1 MQSARAPVSYCPWAS
16 FVHMRTVRSWCWGRF
31 QHQNSEFLSV
41 PLEAGACS
49 CLWHKEYGSFF
60 LGAGCRELDHSS
72 SIQHKIGPFKRLIPV
87 VRLVQVHVYSCTQ
100 HSIWYTSDK
109 EVPCSCMYTVG
120 IVCTRQ
126 QKMCKLLP
134 VVRDAAGQW
143 AKMWTL
149 VWNGLWMKVIGRYE
163 SVLDRS
169 NPL

>member
-1 MQSARAPVSYCPWAS
+1 MPVS
-16 FVHMRTVRSWCWGRF
+16 FVCAYE
-31 QHQNSEFLSV
+31 NSEKPMLRLFPTSELRILSV
-41 PLEAGACS
+41 LLDVGASS
-49 CLWHKEYGSFF
+49 CLWHKEYESFF

-72 SIQHKIGPFKRLIPV
+72 SIQHNIGPFKRLIPV

-134 VVRDAAGQW
+134 VVRDAAGQ
-143 AKMWTL
+143 
-149 VWNGLWMKVIGRYE
+149 
-163 SVLDRS
+163 
-169 NPL
+169 